1 MTASDVLVCSVHF
14 HNIQKT
20 SLVIFPS
27 KVIGNILIYK
37 DSREMTMRHTMKT
50 YKSEEKEKN
59 EYYLDRDLDLCLRLA
74 FLPDL

>member
-1 MTASDVLVCSVHF
+1 MHF

-20 SLVIFPS
+20 FFVTFLF

-37 DSREMTMRHTMKT
+37 DSREMTIRHTMQT
-50 YKSEEKEKN
+50 YKREEKEKN